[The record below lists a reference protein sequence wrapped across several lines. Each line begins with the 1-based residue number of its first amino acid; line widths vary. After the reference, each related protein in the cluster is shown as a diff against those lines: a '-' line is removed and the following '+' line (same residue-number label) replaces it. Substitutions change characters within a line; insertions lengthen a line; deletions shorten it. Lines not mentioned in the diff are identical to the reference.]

1 MILNYLL
8 SDPYIVAPG
17 SDVLALAI
25 GISAGV
31 FGTCLIIIIIL
42 IILWYVK
49 SKRRKDERFERAASI
64 RSSYSKSSLHNSRMT
79 LGTRSQLSILTENAH
94 RKRRGYDS
102 RSASDKYSSSMTSS
116 KHKIYDSD
124 DSLTLA
130 GIGVD
135 ERRNDM
141 HKNINRSREYLENVI
156 DSRDKMRNGHT
167 FKGSRDRLDIPS
179 GVSRSRER
187 LDDKYR
193 SKDSLSHSSRLG
205 GPTRTGLGDRRQPN
219 KMQNPRLA
227 ELADKQK
234 DYYKKP
240 SDSPGSSLDRKLI
253 KPDDYHDTMTD
264 DTFDGYSTNEFDD
277 ITTENEG
284 DADTVKFHPTKFSQ
298 INNEIN
304 CLQKSPSMEN
314 IYANDD
320 TPSVNRAKSLSSFLQ
335 PESPQGNPPTP
346 PPPFEDSPFRSSP
359 NLTPQKPRPVPRAR
373 SSRNSNV
380 SSVGDYVD
388 KLKDNKPVSAPLHLS
403 RENLNFAHKKPDW
416 LADKLRETS
425 ASEDSDDE
433 SFNDSSFESC
443 HNNQG
448 YIGSHEDLTKQYNKK
463 LNIPLPQNDLS
474 KPTHSDQPS
483 LASDYSN
490 QLQGS
495 SNRLADLQNMDYMK
509 DSYPSIDYDSPHSR
523 SRENLASPRYPY
535 SGSRENIANPS
546 NRLNR
551 SRENIADHGYPYSGS
566 RENITAPTNRS
577 RSRENIADQGYPYS
591 GSRENIT
598 APTNRSRSREN
609 IADPHRSREDVS
621 GYHGS
626 RENLDQYY
634 DNRGPPSYHASREN
648 LQDYRGSRDNLH
660 HGSRENIHGGVLQLQ
675 NPNKQQSIET
685 DI

>member
-1 MILNYLL
+1 
-8 SDPYIVAPG
+8 
-17 SDVLALAI
+17 
-25 GISAGV
+25 
-31 FGTCLIIIIIL
+31 
-42 IILWYVK
+42 
-49 SKRRKDERFERAASI
+49 
-64 RSSYSKSSLHNSRMT
+64 
-79 LGTRSQLSILTENAH
+79 
-94 RKRRGYDS
+94 
-102 RSASDKYSSSMTSS
+102 
-116 KHKIYDSD
+116 
-124 DSLTLA
+124 
-130 GIGVD
+130 
-135 ERRNDM
+135 
-141 HKNINRSREYLENVI
+141 
-156 DSRDKMRNGHT
+156 
-167 FKGSRDRLDIPS
+167 
-179 GVSRSRER
+179 
-187 LDDKYR
+187 
-193 SKDSLSHSSRLG
+193 
-205 GPTRTGLGDRRQPN
+205 
-219 KMQNPRLA
+219 
-227 ELADKQK
+227 
-234 DYYKKP
+234 
-240 SDSPGSSLDRKLI
+240 
-253 KPDDYHDTMTD
+253 
-264 DTFDGYSTNEFDD
+264 
-277 ITTENEG
+277 
-284 DADTVKFHPTKFSQ
+284 
-298 INNEIN
+298 
-304 CLQKSPSMEN
+304 
-314 IYANDD
+314 
-320 TPSVNRAKSLSSFLQ
+320 
-335 PESPQGNPPTP
+335 
-346 PPPFEDSPFRSSP
+346 
-359 NLTPQKPRPVPRAR
+359 
-373 SSRNSNV
+373 
-380 SSVGDYVD
+380 VGDYVD

-598 APTNRSRSREN
+598 TPTNRSRSRENIADQGYPYSGSRENITAPTNRSRSREN

-675 NPNKQQSIET
+675 NPNKQQSKET
-685 DI
+685 EI